1 MSQPAIPLQ
10 ATRATGPSGAIVDRF
25 VLALPGLAFCVALAV
40 AATFLSQRFRLSAMV
55 FGLLLGM
62 AFNFVAA
69 QARWRPGIEI
79 GARLVLRTA
88 VALLG
93 LRIALSDVL
102 SLGWAA
108 ISLAAAGIVVTM
120 AMGLIFARALGL
132 GHRFAVLSSGAVA
145 ICGASAA
152 LAVNS
157 VLPRTDHTERDAG
170 FVVIAVT
177 ILSTVAMFAYPL
189 ITSLAGFDDRTAGI
203 FFGGTIHD
211 VAQVVGAGYSVSQQ
225 AGDVATIMKLTRVAM
240 LLPVCFAIG
249 MIVHARGEAAAR
261 AAPIVP
267 WFVAVF
273 AVLVMVGSFGW
284 IPESAIRV
292 GGTVSGWLLVVA
304 MAAIGMKTPL
314 AALVKVGARAMI
326 LVVLETAFLALFV
339 FAALAWM
346 RGHGGL

>member
-1 MSQPAIPLQ
+1 MSQPAIPLP
-10 ATRATGPSGAIVDRF
+10 ATHALPRF
-25 VLALPGLAFCVALAV
+25 VERFALALPGLAFCTVLAV
-40 AATFLSQRFRLSAMV
+40 TATFLSEHFRLSAMV

-69 QARWRPGIEI
+69 DARWRPGLEMSSRI
-79 GARLVLRTA
+79 VLRTA

-108 ISLAAAGIVVTM
+108 ISLAAAGIVFTM
-120 AMGLIFARALGL
+120 ALGLLLARALRL
-132 GHRFAVLSSGAVA
+132 GSRFAILSGGAVA

-189 ITSLAGFDDRTAGI
+189 ITRMAGLDDRSAGI

-240 LLPVCFAIG
+240 LLPVCFVIG
-249 MIVHARGEAAAR
+249 MVVRARGDAATR
-261 AAPIVP
+261 AAPTVP
-267 WFVAVF
+267 WFVAAF
-273 AVLVMVGSFGW
+273 AALVILGSFGW
-284 IPESAIRV
+284 LPASAVRL
-292 GGTVSGWLLVVA
+292 GGTISGWLLVVA

-314 AALVKVGARAMI
+314 RALVKVGPRAMI
-326 LVVLETAFLALFV
+326 LVILETAFLALFV
-339 FAALAWM
+339 FVAIACLRS
-346 RGHGGL
+346 RGGF

>member
-1 MSQPAIPLQ
+1 MSQPALPLRAPRLLPGFVERQ
-10 ATRATGPSGAIVDRF
+10 A
-25 VLALPGLAFCVALAV
+25 LALPGLAFCIVLAV
-40 AATFLSQRFRLSAMV
+40 AATFLSERFRLSAMV
-55 FGLLLGM
+55 FALLLGM
-62 AFNFVAA
+62 GFNFVAA
-69 QARWRPGIEI
+69 DVRWRPGIEM

-102 SLGWAA
+102 SLGSAA
-108 ISLAAAGIVVTM
+108 IALAAAGIVVTM
-120 AMGLIFARALGL
+120 ALGLLFARMLGL
-132 GHRFAVLSSGAVA
+132 GSRFAVLSGGAVA

-157 VLPRTDHTERDAG
+157 VLPKNNHTERDAG

-189 ITSLAGFDDRTAGI
+189 VARMAGLDDRSAGI

-211 VAQVVGAGYSVSQQ
+211 VAQVVGAGYSVSQH
-225 AGDVATIMKLTRVAM
+225 AGDIATIMKLTRVAM
-240 LLPVCFAIG
+240 LLPVCFLIG
-249 MIVHARGEAAAR
+249 ILVHARGDAASR

-273 AVLVMVGSFGW
+273 AALVVFGSFGW
-284 IPESAIRV
+284 VPEAAVRHGGAI
-292 GGTVSGWLLVVA
+292 SGWLLVVA

-314 AALVKVGARAMI
+314 RSLVKVGPRAMM
-326 LVVLETAFLALFV
+326 LVVLETVFLALFV
-339 FAALAWM
+339 FGAIAWA
-346 RGHGGL
+346 RVHGGF